1 VLGGPLFQLLRKN
14 HLAGDALQLMR
25 RRILFFILITW
36 LPLWILSSLAGEP
49 TNVPF
54 VRDLE
59 AHVRFLVALPLLIAA
74 ELHVHQRMRTL
85 IQRFMQ
91 RELVPPSQM
100 PRFEATIASALRLR
114 NSVVAEVLLIAVV
127 YVLGVAIIWR
137 NYLALQTATWYALP
151 IAGGSQLTLAGQWYA
166 YVSVPIFQFIL
177 VRWYFRLV
185 IWTRFL
191 WQVSRIPLNLIPTH
205 PDGCGGLGF
214 LAQTTHSFAPL
225 LVAHGAL
232 VAGFL
237 SNRIFFMAGKLPD
250 FKIEIALVVVFLVCL
265 VLGPLLLFAP
275 PLQRV
280 KLAGLAEYGTL
291 AQRYVRE
298 FDHKW
303 LRGGAPADEPLVGSA
318 DIQSLAD
325 LGNSFQVVKSMR
337 LVPFSKDS
345 VLLLV
350 GATLLPILPLV
361 LTMMPLEDL
370 LKKLL
375 GILF

>member
-1 VLGGPLFQLLRKN
+1 
-14 HLAGDALQLMR
+14 
-25 RRILFFILITW
+25 
-36 LPLWILSSLAGEP
+36 
-49 TNVPF
+49 
-54 VRDLE
+54 
-59 AHVRFLVALPLLIAA
+59 
-74 ELHVHQRMRTL
+74 
-85 IQRFMQ
+85 MQ
-91 RELVPPSQM
+91 RELVPQSQM

-214 LAQTTHSFAPL
+214 LAQTTHSFTPL

-232 VAGFL
+232 VTGFL

-250 FKIEIALVVVFLVCL
+250 FKVEILLMVVFLVCL

-275 PLQRV
+275 MLQRV
-280 KLAGLAEYGTL
+280 KLVGLAEYGTL

-303 LRGGAPADEPLVGSA
+303 IRGGAPADELLVGSA

-350 GATLLPILPLV
+350 GATLLPILPLA

-375 GILF
+375 GVLL